1 MDNEFDTTVGYL
13 RELNSNNELED
24 YEVWDDKLQQWVEAK
39 NSKWLYKGDI
49 GYASVRNPYAEIN
62 SVALYHYFE
71 KQMVVICVPPHEN
84 RDNWTPEKLEYEC
97 NLKLKVPEHYNTEYV
112 ICKNEKQLLQRL
124 LAEIQDSDVLS
135 GWNSDF
141 FDMPYITKRVEKVLG
156 TAGLRKLSFENGDL
170 PTYTEVERYGV
181 MEQCVD
187 FSGRI
192 TADYI
197 ELYKKYEPGERASY
211 ALEAI
216 SNIVLVDEDNN
227 PIMPKMH
234 YDGSLYDLYR
244 DDFAYFVR
252 YNIRDCEILEH
263 FEQRLG
269 YVQVANLNYHISCG
283 LFPHVFGTLKLAEL
297 ALINYCH
304 YKKKRVVNN
313 APEAEEGT
321 KISGALV
328 LYPIVGLH
336 ELAGSIDIGSLYP
349 NVLRSLNASPEKL
362 RGQFLLKEIAFD
374 AISNDKDV
382 MLDLQLELT
391 GETLTKSAIEWKD
404 WLMENC
410 YSLSGYGTIFCM
422 REMGFIP
429 GILTEWIIER
439 KKYQALKKQAYSEG
453 NHEMVEYYDRLQYVF
468 KIKLNSLYGALTN
481 KFFRWADRR
490 LGEST
495 TCSGRALLKHQCR
508 KTNEI
513 LGGEYNVD
521 FPTYL
526 NVEDAIESGHLPDS
540 ALHSPK
546 FNGMHQTDHIVYGDS
561 VTGDTIVDI
570 PGLRVPI
577 EKLFTSVDDIIG
589 EKEYCTTNMT
599 QVLTYDKIHNT
610 TVYKPVKYVMRHKC
624 SKQLYRVYLNN
635 SQWVDVTEDHSVM
648 GYINTRFRGKW
659 GDFMTEIKPQ
669 HLGHDIN
676 SIIYVKN
683 KPHTMTKTLDLPIQ
697 VYELMG
703 IVLGDGWVSDKTNG
717 GILLSVGKKHIKDI
731 ECNLLQPLKD
741 IEYITSWK
749 TKPNGHDITIQSSKL
764 RKLLREY
771 LYRDD
776 KKQVPEIMFQE
787 KEENIAGFLRGLFTA
802 DGFINKTGTI
812 ALCSVTLSH
821 ILDAQELLFKC
832 GISSTYFTEN
842 TENSFKGK
850 FSGTY
855 TKRLTVK
862 SQKEFRDK
870 IGFLVDDKQ
879 TKLLNYPIHKIRQ
892 FQSQY
897 DFSVVTVYKVEK
909 LPLIDDYVYD
919 IEVEDTHTFFANNI
933 LVHNTDST
941 YFKTGMPTIEQ
952 AIEKSDQVAQQV
964 NDSFPQF
971 MSDTFLCTD
980 QFNKFIT
987 TGREIVSDRGIFVE
1001 KKRYIL
1007 HVVDVEGKRCDKM
1020 KVMGL
1025 DTKKTTLPKII
1036 ADKINNFVEQFL
1048 KGKDWTE
1055 LTYDIVDY
1063 KTYLETEAYV
1073 FDIGMPKGIKG
1084 VNEYTSAYIQNP
1096 KTRLPGHVA
1105 AAILYNQCLE
1115 LYNDKESLPI
1125 LSGMKIKYFYLKQPH
1140 GRFKSIALP
1149 TDSPFVP
1156 QWFKDNFEIDR
1167 KAHVQRL
1174 IDNPLDNIIKAIGKR
1189 APSKQSLL
1197 VDSVLEF

>member
-1 MDNEFDTTVGYL
+1 MSYISAILKDDQVLVWERENGERVQKLYKPPYYFYTDDPDGKYTTIFDTKVSKHTFNNSFEFHKAKKQFIASNVKMWESDISPVL
-13 RELNSNNELED
+13 RTLSSNYFEKPAPKLNITFLDIENN
-24 YEVWDDKLQQWVEAK
+24 Y
-39 NSKWLYKGDI
+39 SKDV

-71 KQMVVICVPPHEN
+71 KQMVVICIPPHDN
-84 RDNWTPEKLEYEC
+84 RDEWTSEKLEYEC
-97 NLKLKVPEHYNTEYV
+97 NLKLKVPDHYNTQYV

-156 TAGLRKLSFENGDL
+156 NAGLRKLSFEQGDM
-170 PTYTEVERYGV
+170 PQYTEVERYGV
-181 MEQCVD
+181 MEQCVQ

-313 APEAEEGT
+313 APEAEEGA

-336 ELAGSIDIGSLYP
+336 DMVAAVDVGSLYP
-349 NVLRSLNASPEKL
+349 NILRSLNASPEKL
-362 RGQFLLKEIAFD
+362 RGQFLLNEIAFD
-374 AISNDKDV
+374 AISNDRDV
-382 MLDLQLELT
+382 MLDLKLELT
-391 GETLTKSAIEWKD
+391 GETLTKSAIDWKD

-495 TCSGRALLKHQCR
+495 TCSGRAVVKHQCR
-508 KTNEI
+508 KINEI
-513 LGGEYNVD
+513 YTGVYQID

-526 NVEDAIESGHLPDS
+526 NVEDALESGHPPET
-540 ALHSPK
+540 AL
-546 FNGMHQTDHIVYGDS
+546 NGPYFKGEYQSDVVVYGD
-561 VTGDTIVDI
+561 
-570 PGLRVPI
+570 
-577 EKLFTSVDDIIG
+577 
-589 EKEYCTTNMT
+589 
-599 QVLTYDKIHNT
+599 
-610 TVYKPVKYVMRHKC
+610 
-624 SKQLYRVYLNN
+624 
-635 SQWVDVTEDHSVM
+635 
-648 GYINTRFRGKW
+648 
-659 GDFMTEIKPQ
+659 
-669 HLGHDIN
+669 
-676 SIIYVKN
+676 
-683 KPHTMTKTLDLPIQ
+683 
-697 VYELMG
+697 
-703 IVLGDGWVSDKTNG
+703 
-717 GILLSVGKKHIKDI
+717 
-731 ECNLLQPLKD
+731 
-741 IEYITSWK
+741 
-749 TKPNGHDITIQSSKL
+749 
-764 RKLLREY
+764 
-771 LYRDD
+771 
-776 KKQVPEIMFQE
+776 
-787 KEENIAGFLRGLFTA
+787 
-802 DGFINKTGTI
+802 
-812 ALCSVTLSH
+812 
-821 ILDAQELLFKC
+821 
-832 GISSTYFTEN
+832 
-842 TENSFKGK
+842 
-850 FSGTY
+850 
-855 TKRLTVK
+855 
-862 SQKEFRDK
+862 
-870 IGFLVDDKQ
+870 
-879 TKLLNYPIHKIRQ
+879 
-892 FQSQY
+892 
-897 DFSVVTVYKVEK
+897 
-909 LPLIDDYVYD
+909 
-919 IEVEDTHTFFANNI
+919 
-933 LVHNTDST
+933 TDSG

-964 NDSFPQF
+964 NDSFPKF

-1025 DTKKTTLPKII
+1025 DTKKTTLPKVV
-1036 ADKINNFVEQFL
+1036 ADKINNFIEQFL

-1063 KTYLETEAYV
+1063 KTYLETDAYV

-1084 VNEYTSAYIQNP
+1084 VNEYTSAHIQDP

-1125 LSGMKIKYFYLKQPH
+1125 LSGMKIKYFYLKRPH

-1167 KAHVQRL
+1167 RAHVQRL